1 MSATAKFRDNVV
13 AFTALPNSVRLV
25 LLLVFLNSFRSFGL
39 RFVQQLYLTNEFG
52 LDDLEAASVLGTS
65 ASLHVTFGLIG
76 AVLTDAIGVRRVALT
91 ALSISVVGRGLLAF
105 GRSRTAIYAAFY
117 LFSPAGEALLATG
130 LYRVALKKLT
140 TPKTRAF
147 AFAVEY
153 ATFNLSGA
161 LADVCIDSFRRRG
174 DATIFSETYTPT
186 RQFLVLTFVVVC
198 ASWLLVALHLRD
210 ESVVE
215 ADDGSPV
222 ASAPPPQDWSLT
234 AWRAWQTR
242 EAARQAANLRVVA
255 THAETPAAFKWNRRA
270 LDDVVTTL
278 RTREIWRVVAM
289 SLAVFGVAKQWTEVD
304 QLLPPFLER
313 NYGEGGGI
321 FLVHS
326 TGMWG
331 CFLLPP
337 IVAAFTSDA
346 EAFRI
351 IVPGVWIMATSP
363 IAMIV
368 SPTAPGA
375 VVWAA
380 WLTIGEVLWSPRQQA
395 WAVSL
400 APPGREGLF
409 LALASLKDLF
419 LAWPSTVLVGW
430 LNREFNPNCPSCRD
444 SVGRF
449 CAVAS
454 DGNCVSAAG
463 GTCAATLNLKDG
475 CPAVCPACP
484 GFSESAPDPRTVW
497 LVVLALSLTSPLL
510 VVAGL
515 PFLRDGVLAV
525 GRDACGTSDEND
537 SDAEDR
543 KRLLADEI

>member
-1 MSATAKFRDNVV
+1 MSAAAKFRDNVV
-13 AFTALPNSVRLV
+13 AFTALPNSVRLL

-65 ASLHVTFGLIG
+65 ASLHVAFGLIG

-91 ALSISVVGRGLLAF
+91 ALSVSVVGRGLLAF
-105 GRSRTAIYAAFY
+105 GRDRASIYAAFY
-117 LFSPAGEALLATG
+117 LISPAGEALLATG

-161 LADVCIDSFRRRG
+161 LADVCIDAFRRRG
-174 DATIFSETYTPT
+174 DVLLFGEVYTPT

-234 AWRAWQTR
+234 AWRSWQAR
-242 EAARQAANLRVVA
+242 EAARQAASIRVVA
-255 THAETPAAFKWNRRA
+255 SHAGGRPSAKWSDVAA
-270 LDDVVTTL
+270 TL

-313 NYGEGGGI
+313 QFGEGGGI

-337 IVAAFTSDA
+337 LVAAFTSDA
-346 EAFRI
+346 EAFRV

-368 SPTAPGA
+368 SPTAPWA
-375 VVWAA
+375 VFWAA
-380 WLTIGEVLWSPRQQA
+380 WLTVGEVLWSPRQQA

-444 SVGRF
+444 ELGRF
-449 CAVAS
+449 CAVAAG
-454 DGNCVSAAG
+454 DACVSAAG
-463 GTCAATLNLKDG
+463 GTCAAELSPS
-475 CPAVCPACP
+475 CPAACPACP
-484 GFSESAPDPRTVW
+484 GFSDTAPDPRTVW
-497 LVVLALSLTSPLL
+497 LVVLALSLTSPILI
-510 VVAGL
+510 VAGL
-515 PFLRDGVLAV
+515 PFLRDGVLGF
-525 GRDACGTSDEND
+525 GRDACGTND
-537 SDAEDR
+537 DEDR
-543 KRLLADEI
+543 KPLLEAPKV

>member
-1 MSATAKFRDNVV
+1 V
-13 AFTALPNSVRLV
+13 AA
-25 LLLVFLNSFRSFGL
+25 
-39 RFVQQLYLTNEFG
+39 
-52 LDDLEAASVLGTS
+52 
-65 ASLHVTFGLIG
+65 
-76 AVLTDAIGVRRVALT
+76 
-91 ALSISVVGRGLLAF
+91 
-105 GRSRTAIYAAFY
+105 
-117 LFSPAGEALLATG
+117 
-130 LYRVALKKLT
+130 
-140 TPKTRAF
+140 
-147 AFAVEY
+147 
-153 ATFNLSGA
+153 
-161 LADVCIDSFRRRG
+161 
-174 DATIFSETYTPT
+174 
-186 RQFLVLTFVVVC
+186 
-198 ASWLLVALHLRD
+198 
-210 ESVVE
+210 
-215 ADDGSPV
+215 
-222 ASAPPPQDWSLT
+222 
-234 AWRAWQTR
+234 
-242 EAARQAANLRVVA
+242 
-255 THAETPAAFKWNRRA
+255 
-270 LDDVVTTL
+270 TL

-313 NYGEGGGI
+313 QFGEGGGI

-444 SVGRF
+444 AVGRF

-454 DGNCVSAAG
+454 EGNCVSTAG

-475 CPAVCPACP
+475 CPAACPACP
-484 GFSESAPDPRTVW
+484 GFSDAAPDPRTVW

-510 VVAGL
+510 IVAGL
-515 PFLRDGVLAV
+515 PFLRDGVLV
-525 GRDACGTSDEND
+525 FGRGACGTRDNED
-537 SDAEDR
+537 DDDR
-543 KRLLADEI
+543 KRLLEET